1 MQFAE
6 FVQRAAARNTAWAH
20 GWLNPAGPMHDSL
33 VRLLRGSLT
42 FVAEAKRSGGL
53 KLPAKPDW
61 IRARHCRRLLAA
73 ANTRVVMIW
82 NRTART
88 GFVLDAIGAENCIH
102 YEHGAAW
109 FGGRERERRRY
120 LDRIPLVLAISKATA
135 RVLETLWEYR
145 GEIRVCRNALR
156 PSLAP
161 AVPIERPFPV
171 RAPLKIGVAARLYS
185 VKGVA
190 LALHTAKRLAADGL
204 EVELHVAGDGPDR
217 ERLAALA
224 GHLSIDSRLRFH
236 GFVNDMSAFY
246 RGIDCLLHLPLTEP
260 FGLVAVEAAA
270 HGCPIVAA
278 AVDGLPEAVEAGVTG
293 YCVAPTL
300 PLADFTALGGS
311 DEGVP
316 VAVYDVTSDTVREPQ
331 IVDPAA
337 AARVVQRLFAT
348 PAEYARIGSAAS
360 AHILREFR
368 FDAYVDSVM
377 SAIEVFARR

>member
-1 MQFAE
+1 
-6 FVQRAAARNTAWAH
+6 
-20 GWLNPAGPMHDSL
+20 
-33 VRLLRGSLT
+33 
-42 FVAEAKRSGGL
+42 
-53 KLPAKPDW
+53 
-61 IRARHCRRLLAA
+61 
-73 ANTRVVMIW
+73 MIW

-120 LDRIPLVLAISKATA
+120 LERIPLVLAISKATA
-135 RVLETLWEYR
+135 RVLATLWEYS

-161 AVPIERPFPV
+161 VVPIERPFPV
-171 RAPLKIGVAARLYS
+171 RTPLKIGVAARLYP

-190 LALHTAKRLAADGL
+190 LALHTVKHLVAEGL
-204 EVELHVAGDGPDR
+204 DVELHVAGDGPER

-224 GHLSIDSRLRFH
+224 DRLSIASRTRFH
-236 GFVNDMSAFY
+236 GFVDDMSTFY

-278 AVDGLPEAVEAGVTG
+278 AVDGLPEAVLAGVTG

-300 PLADFTALGGS
+300 PLADFTAMGGS
-311 DEGVP
+311 REGMP
-316 VAVYDVTSDTVREPQ
+316 VAVYDAAADIVREPQ

-348 PAEYARIGSAAS
+348 PADYVRIGSAAS
-360 AHILREFR
+360 ARVLREFS
-368 FDAYVDSVM
+368 FDAYVDAVM
-377 SAIEVFARR
+377 TTVEDFARR

>member
-6 FVQRAAARNTAWAH
+6 FVHSAVARVAWTH

-33 VRLLRGSLT
+33 DRLLRGSLT
-42 FVAEAKRSGGL
+42 FVADAKRRGGL

-61 IRARHCRRLLAA
+61 IRARHCRRLLEVAGT
-73 ANTRVVMIW
+73 NVVMIW

-109 FGGRERERRRY
+109 FGGRERERRKY
-120 LDRIPLVLAISKATA
+120 LERIPMVLAISKATA
-135 RVLETLWEYR
+135 RVLETLWEYS

-161 AVPIERPFPV
+161 AVPIERPFPD
-171 RAPLKIGVAARLYS
+171 RSPLKIGVAARLFP

-190 LALHTAKRLAADGL
+190 LALHTAKHLAAEGL
-204 EVELHVAGDGPDR
+204 DVELHVAGDGPER
-217 ERLAALA
+217 EHLAALA
-224 GHLSIDSRLRFH
+224 RRLGIDSRMRFH
-236 GFVNDMSAFY
+236 GFVDDMSTFY
-246 RGIDCLLHLPLTEP
+246 RRVDCLLHLPLTEP

-300 PLADFTALGGS
+300 PLADFTAMSGS
-311 DEGVP
+311 CEGMP
-316 VAVYDVTSDTVREPQ
+316 VAVYDTTADRVREPQ
-331 IVDPAA
+331 VVDPVA
-337 AARVVQRLFAT
+337 AARAVQRIFAT
-348 PAEYARIGSAAS
+348 PADYARIGSAAS
-360 AHILREFR
+360 AHVLREFR
-368 FDAYVDSVM
+368 FDAYVDAVM
-377 SAIEVFARR
+377 NAIEDFARR